1 MQAIRGAL
9 KEHGFDGMQVL
20 GEPGRAPWHG
30 SCLSGAGRRRAR
42 VCAARSTDPEEFSI
56 DELVDRLI
64 VIEKIEKGISQSE
77 KGETISHGKMEE
89 EIQKW
94 FK

>member
-1 MQAIRGAL
+1 MITKKRL
-9 KEHGFDGMQVL
+9 KEQIDQL
-20 GEPGRAPWHG
+20 
-30 SCLSGAGRRRAR
+30 
-42 VCAARSTDPEEFSI
+42 PEEFSL

-64 VIEKIEKGISQSE
+64 VIEKIEKDISQSE